1 MKSSTYLHH
10 VHAFRGFA
18 ILNIVAI
25 HAAALAQFIPSGG
38 SIDTTSLFS
47 SLNETL
53 FHDATLYFAL
63 ISGLLYSAVLK
74 PRGLSAFFRG
84 KLLNVVAPYAF
95 WTLVFSVVILQLDG
109 SGVLGLRESIGAY
122 LDVLPKNLLHG
133 EAQFTFWYIPILLL
147 LFAATPLLSAWVE
160 RGGAWNL
167 LLWAIMLAPLIVSRS
182 AWVSGGSQITVATFF
197 YFLGAYTVGIYL
209 GSTRDGGLDQ
219 RLDSLSKYWKVLL
232 AVALVASIALL
243 ALYRNDVDR
252 IGFYSFHETLFYVQ
266 KISVAVL
273 VLIASRTLDPRRL
286 KWLSPFA
293 DAAFSIYFLHVF
305 FMLLI
310 ADLAFTFVADESLQ
324 PASIYLMTAVHFF
337 AALAL
342 SALTIFLFR
351 KAFGQPSRMLIG
363 S

>member
-38 SIDTTSLFS
+38 RIDSTSLFS
-47 SLNETL
+47 SINETL

-74 PRGLSAFFRG
+74 PRGLNAFFRG

-95 WTLVFSVVILQLDG
+95 CTLVFSVVILQLDG
-109 SGVLGLRESIGAY
+109 SGVLGLRESMGAY
-122 LDVLPKNLLHG
+122 LDVVPNNLLHG

-147 LFAATPLLSAWVE
+147 LFAATPLLSAWIE

-167 LLWAIMLAPLIVSRS
+167 LLWVIMLAPLIVSRS
-182 AWVSGGSQITVATFF
+182 AWVSGGSQITLATFV
-197 YFLGAYTVGIYL
+197 YFLGAYAVGLYL

-219 RLDSLSKYWKVLL
+219 RLDGLSKHWKLLL
-232 AVALVASIALL
+232 AVALVASIILL
-243 ALYRNDVDR
+243 ALYRYDVDR
-252 IGFYSFHETLFYVQ
+252 IGFYSFHETLFYLQ
-266 KISVAVL
+266 KMCVAVL
-273 VLIASRTLDPRRL
+273 VLIAFRTLDPQRL

-305 FMLLI
+305 FMLVV
-310 ADLAFTFVADESLQ
+310 AELAFTFVVDESFL
-324 PASIYLMTAVHFF
+324 PASMYLMTVVHFF

-342 SALTIFLFR
+342 SLLTVHLFR
-351 KAFGQPSRMLIG
+351 KAFGRRSRLLIG

>member
-1 MKSSTYLHH
+1 MKSGTYLHH

-25 HAAALAQFIPSGG
+25 HAAAIAQFVPSGG
-38 SIDTTSLFS
+38 RIDSTSLFS

-53 FHDATLYFAL
+53 FHDSTLYFAL

-74 PRGLSAFFRG
+74 PRGLNAFFRG

-95 WTLVFSVVILQLDG
+95 CTLVFSVAMVQLDG
-109 SGVLGLRESIGAY
+109 TGVLSLRESMGAY
-122 LDVLPKNLLHG
+122 LDVVPKNLLHG
-133 EAQFTFWYIPILLL
+133 EAQFTFWYIPILLM
-147 LFAATPLLSAWVE
+147 LFAATPLVSASIE

-182 AWVSGGSQITVATFF
+182 AWVSDGSQVSLATFF
-197 YFLGAYTVGIYL
+197 YFLGAYTVGLYL
-209 GSTRDGGLDQ
+209 GSHRDGGLDR
-219 RLDSLSKYWKVLL
+219 RLDSLSKYWKHLF
-232 AVALVASIALL
+232 AVAVVASIALL

-266 KISVAVL
+266 KISAAVL
-273 VLIASRTLDPRRL
+273 VLIAFRTLDARRL
-286 KWLSPFA
+286 KWLSPIA

-310 ADLAFTFVADESLQ
+310 ADLAFSFVVDESFL
-324 PASIYLMTAVHFF
+324 PASIYLMTVIYFF

-342 SALTIFLFR
+342 SALTVFLFR
-351 KAFGQPSRMLIG
+351 KAFGRRSRMLIG
-363 S
+363 G

>member
-1 MKSSTYLHH
+1 MKPGTYLHH

-38 SIDTTSLFS
+38 QVDSTSLFS
-47 SLNETL
+47 SINETL

-74 PRGLSAFFRG
+74 PRGLNAFFRG
-84 KLLNVVAPYAF
+84 KLLNVVAPYTF
-95 WTLVFSVVILQLDG
+95 CTLVFSVTMIQLDG
-109 SGVLGLRESIGAY
+109 MGVLGLRESTGAY

-133 EAQFTFWYIPILLL
+133 EAQFTFWYIPILLM
-147 LFAATPLLSAWVE
+147 LFAATPLLSAWIE

-182 AWVSGGSQITVATFF
+182 AWVSGGSQVTLATFF

-209 GSTRDGGLDQ
+209 GSTRDGGLDP
-219 RLDSLSKYWKVLL
+219 RLDSLSKYWKLLL

-243 ALYRNDVDR
+243 ALYRNDVER
-252 IGFYSFHETLFYVQ
+252 IGFYSFQETLFYVQ
-266 KISVAVL
+266 KISIAVL
-273 VLIASRTLDPRRL
+273 VLIAFRTLDARRL

-305 FMLLI
+305 FMLVV
-310 ADLAFTFVADESLQ
+310 AELAFTFVADESLQ
-324 PASIYLMTAVHFF
+324 PASIYLMTVVYFF

-342 SALTIFLFR
+342 SALTVFLFR
-351 KAFGQPSRMLIG
+351 KAFGRRSRMLIG